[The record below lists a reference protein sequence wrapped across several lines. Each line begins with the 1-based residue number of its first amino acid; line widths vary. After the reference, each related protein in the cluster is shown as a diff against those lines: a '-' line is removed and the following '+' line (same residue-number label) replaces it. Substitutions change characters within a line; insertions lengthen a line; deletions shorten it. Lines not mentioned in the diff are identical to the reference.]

1 MDSKWLK
8 IIADYDVHAQRV
20 FKSTVVDTSEN
31 AIAKHKRLETYK
43 KKDGHGYIKWF
54 EEHFPHYAKVK
65 CARYHRRLADRIIR
79 NKKVKL
85 LAEIFRSGG
94 KSVHINMG
102 IPLYLYLVLGELK
115 FMLLIGETETKAKQL
130 LSDIQAELMYNQR
143 LINDYG
149 NKFKKGD
156 WADGNFYTSDG
167 IRFMSL
173 GFGQSPRGLR
183 EGSQRPD
190 YITNDD
196 VDTKKHV
203 NSDRI
208 MGESVDYILEEVFG
222 CFDAADDSTERF
234 VFANNNFHKNS
245 ITNRLKQKFL
255 HFQNIDKDNNEVTNF
270 EIFTVC
276 AVEDL
281 INFKPTWSEKTTAK
295 YWRDKYIKNP
305 RSFLREYMHIHVSE
319 GKVFKAEDMQ
329 HKEMLALSK
338 YEALIFIGDLSYKD
352 KGDYKALFLIGKIK
366 REYHIIYSFCRQ
378 TSRRIAASWLY
389 DLYQDKKLHEI
400 DKIRYLFDG
409 LFAQDDFVND
419 FDREGDDRGYH
430 IAIIA
435 NKKSYGNKFD
445 HIESI
450 LGVFLRKWV
459 FWNIKE
465 KNNSDQIEA
474 IDQFLAF
481 EKGSQAPDDAPDAVG
496 VGFKELDKATFIEKF
511 EPRYAK
517 RELKNKR
524 F

>member
-1 MDSKWLK
+1 MDSKWIKLL
-8 IIADYDVHAQRV
+8 DNYDLHCQRV
-20 FKSTVVDTSEN
+20 IKSTIVDN
-31 AIAKHKRLETYK
+31 AETAIDKYKRVKKLEK
-43 KKDGHGYIKWF
+43 GYVNWF
-54 EEHFPHYAKVK
+54 EFYFPHYAKVK
-65 CARYHRRLADRIIR
+65 CADYHKTLANKIIK

-85 LAEIFRSGG
+85 LAEIYRSGG
-94 KSVHINMG
+94 KSVHIDMG
-102 IPLYLYLVLGELK
+102 IPLYLYLALGELK
-115 FMLLIGETETKAKQL
+115 FMLLLGETETKAKQL

-156 WADGNFYTSDG
+156 WSDGNFYTSDG

-190 YITNDD
+190 YIAIDD

-208 MGESVDYILEEVFG
+208 MGESLDYILEEVMG
-222 CFDAADDSTERF
+222 CFDASDSSIERL

-245 ITNRLKQKFL
+245 ITNRLKKAFQ
-255 HFQNIDKDNNEVTNF
+255 HYQNIDKQSGEKSLY
-270 EIFTVC
+270 EIISVC

-281 INFKPTWSEKTTAK
+281 TNFIPTWSEKTTSK
-295 YWRDKYIKNP
+295 YWRDKYTKNP

-329 HKEMLALSK
+329 WKEVLPLSK

-352 KGDYKALFLIGKIK
+352 KGDYKAMFLIGKII
-366 REYHIIYSFCRQ
+366 REYHIIFSFTRQ

-389 DLYQDKKLHEI
+389 DLYEDKKLHQY

-419 FDREGDDRGYH
+419 FDREGDDRNYH
-430 IAIIA
+430 IAIIP

-459 FWNIKE
+459 FWNMAE
-465 KNNSDQIEA
+465 KNNSDQIDA

-481 EKGSQAPDDAPDAVG
+481 EKGSQANDDAPDAVA

-511 EPRYAK
+511 EPVYTK
-517 RELKNKR
+517 RVMNNKR